1 MRKIRKGQ
9 SGLSFMSGVT
19 PSPPSTITQSIP
31 SLQYFNF
38 KFQLPSDSNVAMQTL
53 DPNAMSTNTL
63 QDTISKIV
71 PQYNLQNPTEQ
82 QGQDFSFQLSSP
94 ESMLKQSV
102 RDQSHV
108 DPDSFSEKFANS
120 TFGKNFEAWNLGLNL
135 ANTAFT
141 DIFGEKDEYQGEKGD
156 ITQSMDSAYDTIQ
169 SAAGAFGPIGQF
181 VSLGMGAN
189 KLLGNVANKLG
200 GGTDG
205 MTTTD
210 AAFGS
215 SFLMPIGIINGAFGK
230 RTDTIYKNNQAF
242 EQVGSSYTGTNALVD
257 DAVKKSGKKYG
268 LFSSGARKKANEQ
281 IGEANRQQN
290 IVSDIAD
297 EATDRF
303 NIRNSMAAI
312 NGNRIAYYLQGGYD
326 QSSIRVGKSGMSID
340 LIKKA
345 KEIASEVK
353 KFQQG
358 GKTEDP
364 FNHYLSTLPEY
375 QRDSTNFRVRD
386 YWEYNG
392 SPKDFDEAKKRGM
405 FVWQEDF
412 DDNGKSI
419 GGSWH
424 AFTIAKNPNADEYD
438 FMKSPSHPTIQKEID
453 WYNSNDP
460 EAIEFRKNY
469 ELQQTGP
476 YWKYVRRQKVDKH
489 KNGGQLSHSTEILLV
504 EPELIQGA
512 IDVFKEGGSI
522 NVIPDGALHARKH
535 NMDMEGITPKGIP
548 VVSDKDN
555 GEVEQQAE
563 IEKEEIIFR
572 LEVTKKLEELEKK
585 FYNDDTSQ
593 KEKDD
598 LALEAGKLLVNEIL
612 YNTQDNTNNLL

>member
-1 MRKIRKGQ
+1 MHKIRKGQ

-38 KFQLPSDSNVAMQTL
+38 KFQLPSDSNAAMQTL
-53 DPNAMSTNTL
+53 DPNAMSTDPL

-94 ESMLKQSV
+94 ESMLKQSI
-102 RDQSHV
+102 RNQSHV
-108 DPDSFSEKFANS
+108 EPRQPNNNGLFTSNNMQQVGTVADSLDALIPKTGQSDL
-120 TFGKNFEAWNLGLNL
+120 TTGLNS
-135 ANTAFT
+135 F
-141 DIFGEKDEYQGEKGD
+141 
-156 ITQSMDSAYDTIQ
+156 YDQLSNKVGPIAGGVMK
-169 SAAGAFGPIGQF
+169 AAGL
-181 VSLGMGAN
+181 VSDGLTALG
-189 KLLGNVANKLG
+189 V
-200 GGTDG
+200 GTDQ

-210 AAFGS
+210 KILDS
-215 SFLMPIGIINGAFGK
+215 KFLKMTPAGLVNSIFGK
-230 RTDTIYKNNQAF
+230 KSDTIYKNDQAF
-242 EQVGSSYTGTNALVD
+242 EQVGSSYTGTNAFVD

-312 NGNRIAYYLQGGYD
+312 NGNRMAYYLQGGYD

-345 KEIASEVK
+345 KEIVSDVK

-364 FNHYLSTLPEY
+364 FEHYLSTLPEA

-392 SPKDFDEAKKRGM
+392 SPKDFEEAKKRGM

-419 GGSWH
+419 GGAWH
-424 AFTIAKNPNADEYD
+424 AFTVAKNPNADEYD

-548 VVSDKDN
+548 VVSDKED
-555 GEVEQQAE
+555 GKVEQQAE

>member
-1 MRKIRKGQ
+1 MHKIRKGQ

-31 SLQYFNF
+31 GLQYFNF

-53 DPNAMSTNTL
+53 GPNAMSTDSL
-63 QDTISKIV
+63 QDTINRIV
-71 PQYNLQNPTEQ
+71 PQYSLQNPTEQ

-94 ESMLKQSV
+94 ESMLKQSI
-102 RDQSHV
+102 RNQSYV
-108 DPDSFSEKFANS
+108 EPRQQNNNGLFTSNNMQQVGTVADSLDALIPKTGQSDL
-120 TFGKNFEAWNLGLNL
+120 TTGLNS
-135 ANTAFT
+135 F
-141 DIFGEKDEYQGEKGD
+141 
-156 ITQSMDSAYDTIQ
+156 YDQLSNKVGPIAGGIMK
-169 SAAGAFGPIGQF
+169 AAGL
-181 VSLGMGAN
+181 VSDGLTALG
-189 KLLGNVANKLG
+189 V
-200 GGTDG
+200 GTDQ

-210 AAFGS
+210 KILDS
-215 SFLMPIGIINGAFGK
+215 KFLKATPIGLVNSVFGK
-230 RTDTIYKNNQAF
+230 KADTIYKNDQAF
-242 EQVGSSYTGTNALVD
+242 EQVGSSYTGTNAFVD

-303 NIRNSMAAI
+303 NIRNSIAAI
-312 NGNRIAYYLQGGYD
+312 NGNRMAYYLQGGYD

-340 LIKKA
+340 LIKRA
-345 KEIASEVK
+345 KEIVSDSK
-353 KFQQG
+353 K
-358 GKTEDP
+358 
-364 FNHYLSTLPEY
+364 
-375 QRDSTNFRVRD
+375 
-386 YWEYNG
+386 
-392 SPKDFDEAKKRGM
+392 
-405 FVWQEDF
+405 
-412 DDNGKSI
+412 
-419 GGSWH
+419 
-424 AFTIAKNPNADEYD
+424 
-438 FMKSPSHPTIQKEID
+438 
-453 WYNSNDP
+453 
-460 EAIEFRKNY
+460 
-469 ELQQTGP
+469 
-476 YWKYVRRQKVDKH
+476 QKVDKH

-512 IDVFKEGGSI
+512 IDIFKEGGSI

-548 VVSDKDN
+548 VVSDKED
-555 GEVEQQAE
+555 GKVEQQAE